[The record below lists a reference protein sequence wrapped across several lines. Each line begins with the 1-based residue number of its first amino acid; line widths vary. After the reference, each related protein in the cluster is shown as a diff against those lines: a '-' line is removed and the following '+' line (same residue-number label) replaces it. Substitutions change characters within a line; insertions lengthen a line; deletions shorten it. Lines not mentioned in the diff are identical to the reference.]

1 LETWLSSGHAW
12 TRRLCG
18 RDLAAMGL
26 NLTITGPQP
35 GHSRDVGARRAI
47 RAGAQVGRYT
57 YGLSADLLSLRA
69 LKKFS

>member
-1 LETWLSSGHAW
+1 
-12 TRRLCG
+12 
-18 RDLAAMGL
+18 MGL

-47 RAGAQVGRYT
+47 RAGVQVRRYT
-57 YGLSADLLSLRA
+57 RGLSADLLSLRA